1 MTPERKVVVITGA
14 SRGIN
19 TIPGMPR
26 INHDQYDIDAAVQD
40 VVRAQADDIEDK
52 RRLPDPVIAV
62 LRESGLNR
70 LAIPAALGGR
80 EAPVREMVKSV
91 EAVAMVDGSA
101 GWCAAIG
108 AGSNVFAGYLP
119 EAGARHVFADP
130 DQGNATMFAPTGTV
144 DVKGRGGRLT
154 GRWPFTSNCLHSA
167 WAGLGATVRRDGE
180 AEPLPRV
187 VFVPLAELT
196 VEDTWNAPGLR
207 GTGSH
212 HVSAGDVVVDL
223 DHSCRFSDR
232 AWPDGAL
239 WRLPIY
245 TVLIPVLAAVPIG
258 IARGALDEVFRLA
271 REGRNARRGQLSD
284 DPIGMAELAI
294 ADTDLR
300 AIRAALLDALDEAHA
315 RAKRGDPVNRQLQA
329 RILLTAM
336 RSCDIA
342 VEVTSIAHALGGA
355 AAVYAE
361 SRLLR
366 ALLDVQTGRQHLL
379 FGHQHRPAIG
389 AALAGRDVTY
399 PPFLM

>member
-1 MTPERKVVVITGA
+1 MLKP
-14 SRGIN
+14 SLN
-19 TIPGMPR
+19 
-26 INHDQYDIDAAVQD
+26 AVQD
-40 VVRAQADDIEDK
+40 VVRAHADDTEDK
-52 RRLPDPVIAV
+52 RRLPDPVVEV
-62 LRESGLNR
+62 LRESGFNR
-70 LAIPAALGGR
+70 LALPATLGGR

-91 EAVAMVDGSA
+91 EAVARVDGSA

-154 GRWPFTSNCLHSA
+154 GRWSFTSNCLHSA

-223 DHSCRFSDR
+223 DHSCRLSDR
-232 AWPDGAL
+232 AWPDGTL

-315 RAKRGDPVNRQLQA
+315 CAECGDPVNRQLQS

-336 RSCDIA
+336 RSCDVA

-355 AAVYAE
+355 AAVYAG

-366 ALLDVQTGRQHLL
+366 ALLDVQTGRQHQL